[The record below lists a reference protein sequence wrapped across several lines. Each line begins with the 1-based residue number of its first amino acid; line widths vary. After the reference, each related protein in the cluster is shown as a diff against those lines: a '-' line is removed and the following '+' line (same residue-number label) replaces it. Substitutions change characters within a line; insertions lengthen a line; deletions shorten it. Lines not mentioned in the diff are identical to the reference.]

1 MSHASGIAALIKY
14 LLKLKLKT
22 YLLLCGC
29 ETAENC
35 HFKKDF
41 INKLFHFRGACTA
54 KQMLFFFYYVLASF
68 PKWRIVPLTFRLYC
82 EESFWLHIHTPSIW
96 RLRRDSHQ
104 VIAVFGLW
112 SVNGLSLAAGLRAGS
127 LLSLLFCLAGCWF
140 LVRRV
145 MPHLWRASA
154 RPGRGHLINWLKYDR
169 MPTFF

>member
-54 KQMLFFFYYVLASF
+54 KQMLFFLLCPRKFSKVKNRSSNFSSVL
-68 PKWRIVPLTFRLYC
+68 
-82 EESFWLHIHTPSIW
+82 
-96 RLRRDSHQ
+96 LRE
-104 VIAVFGLW
+104 L
-112 SVNGLSLAAGLRAGS
+112 LAAYS
-127 LLSLLFCLAGCWF
+127 YPFHLATAARQSPGYC
-140 LVRRV
+140 R
-145 MPHLWRASA
+145 LWTLER
-154 RPGRGHLINWLKYDR
+154 
-169 MPTFF
+169 